1 MMFVPC
7 LSRVEGEA
15 SRLGE
20 PLLDE
25 YLRFVAARARPNTV
39 FAQWFDLKVFCTV
52 VTAAPPSGEHSR
64 CARVYQAY
72 RIPTIVMRSG
82 VPVSAA
88 LAECGRRCRAGPG

>member
-7 LSRVEGEA
+7 LSRVEGEP

-52 VTAAPPSGEHSR
+52 VTAAPRQVSTADVFGFIRHTESP
-64 CARVYQAY
+64 
-72 RIPTIVMRSG
+72 RS
-82 VPVSAA
+82 
-88 LAECGRRCRAGPG
+88 